1 MNFNA
6 VWFPSVNIVGMHK
19 IVTVIF
25 FLCCRRSFPLV
36 TTLILKNELKVIRLH
51 IIEEKFLACELIP
64 RIMMVFVIC
73 LLR

>member
-6 VWFPSVNIVGMHK
+6 VWFPNVNVVGMHK

-25 FLCCRRSFPLV
+25 FSLLPKIIPVGHHSNIKK
-36 TTLILKNELKVIRLH
+36 LIIRLH

>member
-25 FLCCRRSFPLV
+25 FF
-36 TTLILKNELKVIRLH
+36 
-51 IIEEKFLACELIP
+51 
-64 RIMMVFVIC
+64 FVAEDHSRCHNSNIKKIN
-73 LLR
+73 